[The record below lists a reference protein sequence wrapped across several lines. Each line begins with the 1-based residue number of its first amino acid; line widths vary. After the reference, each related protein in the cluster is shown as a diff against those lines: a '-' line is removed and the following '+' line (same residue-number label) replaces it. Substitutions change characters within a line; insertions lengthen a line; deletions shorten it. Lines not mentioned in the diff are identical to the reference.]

1 MEESSEKV
9 TEIDFAQPK
18 SEYFKQF
25 KITPEIEKSEW
36 RDRGVIIPSDEET
49 GFAPG
54 STINACKYKITDEV
68 EAQLPFEIS
77 IFTTKAAGGK
87 SKISLELEYSEDD
100 SNEKPST
107 FSDVNVLIKV
117 SDEPKLVKI
126 ENSTSNLDSKTGMIT
141 WMTEKLDNENSN
153 ALLQFFTTTEESH
166 LFPLIVSFDYK
177 GSAKSVFDIYS

>member
-1 MEESSEKV
+1 
-9 TEIDFAQPK
+9 
-18 SEYFKQF
+18 
-25 KITPEIEKSEW
+25 
-36 RDRGVIIPSDEET
+36 
-49 GFAPG
+49 
-54 STINACKYKITDEV
+54 
-68 EAQLPFEIS
+68 
-77 IFTTKAAGGK
+77 
-87 SKISLELEYSEDD
+87 
-100 SNEKPST
+100 
-107 FSDVNVLIKV
+107 VLIKV